1 MHRAP
6 KLSWA
11 RKLPYNFLHTL
22 NTFWMRKVLL
32 KLYIFCT
39 IICHQEISGQ
49 KKDNI
54 LLSRTPLRSP
64 FCKLNNTV
72 AKALASATCNW
83 IWWHAYRSRLIRKGK
98 DYSWEW
104 KSSAKC
110 SKYETCSGFP
120 VRLLCLSNRVFEMS
134 DHFYS
139 YAMISKELVPKRLEC
154 I

>member
-49 KKDNI
+49 KRQHSFIENSI
-54 LLSRTPLRSP
+54 TIP

-72 AKALASATCNW
+72 AKASASATCNW

>member
-11 RKLPYNFLHTL
+11 RKLPYNFFTYFEHIL
-22 NTFWMRKVLL
+22 NALSTVKVIYF
-32 KLYIFCT
+32 LYDYLSSRNI
-39 IICHQEISGQ
+39 GP

-154 I
+154 L